1 MTYADW
7 EAEDRLPGSRE
18 DFLAIEAKFLNGN
31 PWLRDCFD
39 FAALAGRDVLEI
51 GCGSGAASCLLAKSG
66 ARVTAVDITET
77 AVEMARRN
85 AEAQGVALQAR
96 QEDAERLSF
105 GDESFDFV
113 FSWGVLHHSSN
124 PDAAYRE
131 VARVLRPGGRGLL
144 MVYNRDSLRYHLR
157 GWQWLLLKGKLF
169 SGDSLSSVQR
179 HFTDGYFHRH
189 YSPSGFVTALSAAGL
204 ETQATAVTHMGK
216 PLLRLLPR
224 RLDDMLKARAGWL
237 LVAEVR
243 RPAAAE

>member
-7 EAEDRLPGSRE
+7 EAEDRLPRSRE

-31 PWLRDCFD
+31 PWLRDRFD
-39 FAALAGRDVLEI
+39 FAALNGQDVLEI
-51 GCGSGAASCLLAKSG
+51 GCGSGAASCLLAKAG
-66 ARVTAVDITET
+66 AKVTAVDITDT

-85 AEAQGVALQAR
+85 AEAQGVALQVR

-105 GDESFDFV
+105 GDRSFDFV
-113 FSWGVLHHSSN
+113 FSWGVLHHSSD

-131 VARVLRPGGRGLL
+131 VSRVLRPGGQGLL

-169 SGDSLSSVQR
+169 SGDSLASVQR

-189 YSPSGFVTALSAAGL
+189 YSPRGFAAALAAAGL
-204 ETQATAVTHMGK
+204 ETEATAVTHMSK
-216 PLLRLLPR
+216 PLSRFLPR
-224 RLDDMLKARAGWL
+224 GVDEKLKAKAGWL
-237 LVAEVR
+237 LVARVR
-243 RPAAAE
+243 RPSAE